1 MAEVKY
7 YLKKGQ
13 PMMTLMG
20 TYALG
25 ILPVLLSSLGLV
37 LTSDIQTREVAFANA
52 LRVAGK

>member
-1 MAEVKY
+1 
-7 YLKKGQ
+7 
-13 PMMTLMG
+13 MTLMG

-37 LTSDIQTREVAFANA
+37 LTSDIQTREAAFADA